1 MSDPSPS
8 TTVMRGTAASGG
20 IAIGSAV
27 VVHPVWSEDTT
38 LPPPRGDIATETE
51 RFRVAQRVVADE
63 LEGIAARARQES
75 PTLSSIL
82 DTHQMIVTDPVLSSD
97 IIERIAS
104 GVSSEAAIV
113 HEFERQRRTLLAS
126 TNSMFR
132 DRVHDLDHM
141 KHQLLVALKTG
152 TAASRRDGQSI
163 IVAETVSPHDMLADH
178 QLGIRGYVMKFG
190 GIDAHASIIARDFAI
205 PAVVGV
211 LESMDRIHDGDVV
224 IVDGNRGVVISHP
237 DEPTLRHY
245 EELLAEQERR
255 QHAEEPNLTGPL
267 ETADG
272 HQIGLEANIDVPDQ
286 VPVAFRLGAEGIGL
300 VRTEMMFPSLS
311 SIPTVEEQ
319 INWYGRICQG
329 AGGSV
334 VTFRVF
340 DLGSD
345 KVDTGTSYVEDNPAL
360 GLRGIRFLLAQT
372 EILRD
377 QIMALLNVAKDH
389 SIRCM
394 LPMISTLD
402 ELTRAREIID
412 ECRSEFQR
420 LHGSCPDMPLGIM
433 IETPAAAL
441 SADVLARSADFF
453 SIGTNDLTQYT
464 LAVDRTNGLVSDAR
478 DSLHPS
484 VLRLISMTV
493 DAARRTG
500 IPVTVCGEMAGQMS
514 ALDLLVGL
522 GVTGVSV
529 SSFQLHDVRRRISSV
544 HLGKAQRLVEDAL
557 ACRTAL
563 EVADIV
569 HVFQSSSRGGA
580 SA

>member
-1 MSDPSPS
+1 MSDALPSA
-8 TTVMRGTAASGG
+8 VLLRGTAASAGV
-20 IAIGSAV
+20 AIGRAI
-27 VVHPVWSEDTT
+27 VVHPVWSEDAT
-38 LPPPRGDIATETE
+38 LPPPRGDVNTETE
-51 RFRVAQRVVADE
+51 RFRSAQRVVADE
-63 LEGIAARARQES
+63 LEGVAARARDES
-75 PTLSSIL
+75 PMLSSIL

-141 KHQLLVALKTG
+141 KHQLLVALTTG
-152 TAASRRDGQSI
+152 AVAMRRDGESI
-163 IVAETVSPHDMLADH
+163 VVAETVSPHDMLADH
-178 QLGIRGYVMKFG
+178 QLGIRAYVMKFG
-190 GIDAHASIIARDFAI
+190 GIDAHASIIARDFGI

-211 LESMDRIHDGDVV
+211 QEVMTRIHDGDLV
-224 IVDGNRGVVISHP
+224 IVDGNRGVVICHP
-237 DEPTLRHY
+237 DETTLRHY
-245 EELLAEQERR
+245 QQLLNDQDRQRSIEQSD
-255 QHAEEPNLTGPL
+255 LTGPVH
-267 ETADG
+267 TSDG
-272 HQIGLEANIDVPDQ
+272 HHIALEANIDVPDQ
-286 VPVAFRLGAEGIGL
+286 VPVAFRLGANGIGL
-300 VRTEMMFPSLS
+300 VRTEMMVASINDIPS
-311 SIPTVEEQ
+311 TDDQ
-319 INWYGRICQG
+319 IAWYRRICQG
-329 AGGSV
+329 AGGSG

-377 QIMALLNVAKDH
+377 QIMALLHVAQEYNV
-389 SIRCM
+389 RCM

-402 ELTRAREIID
+402 ELVKAREILD
-412 ECRSEFQR
+412 ECRAEFTRQ
-420 LHGSCPDMPLGIM
+420 HGRAPNMPLGIM

-441 SADVLARSADFF
+441 SADMLAEAVDFF

-464 LAVDRTNGLVSDAR
+464 LAVDRTNGLVSDST

-484 VLRLISMTV
+484 VLRLIAMTV
-493 DAARRTG
+493 TAALSAG
-500 IPVTVCGEMAGQMS
+500 IPVTVCGEMAGQAS

-529 SSFQLHDVRRRISSV
+529 SSFQLHDVRRRIAGISQERARV
-544 HLGKAQRLVEDAL
+544 LAEQAL
-557 ACRTAL
+557 RCRTAA
-563 EVADIV
+563 EVADRV
-569 HVFQSSSRGGA
+569 RGFQSASEGA